1 MIAEDMMWQQ
11 LAVRH
16 TAVVSCKLREARI
29 AVAGLGGLGS
39 QVAIMLARCGV
50 GTLHLIDC
58 DVVEASNLNRQ
69 AYRMCHLGRRKVD
82 ALAEELR
89 TIQPYCRVLTTHV
102 RMDEKNA
109 VDVLRDDALIV
120 EAFDDATAKA
130 MLVNT
135 VLSQTKDKVVIAAS
149 GMVGY
154 GDSNDIRT
162 ERVNR
167 RLYICGD
174 RKSDLADGLALMAPR
189 VMICAGHQANLA
201 VRLILGEEQE
211 DE

>member
-1 MIAEDMMWQQ
+1 MISEEEMWGQ
-11 LAVRH
+11 LAMRH
-16 TAVVSCKLREARI
+16 TPDVCRKLRQARV

-39 QVAIMLARCGV
+39 QVAVMLARCGV

-58 DVVEASNLNRQ
+58 DIVEPSNLNRQ
-69 AYRMCHLGRRKVD
+69 VYRICHLGKRKVD
-82 ALAEELR
+82 ALREELK
-89 TIQPYCRVLTTHV
+89 TIQPYCRVLTTHI
-102 RMDEKNA
+102 RMDENNA
-109 VDVLRDDALIV
+109 VDVLRDDTLII

-135 VLSQTKDKVVIAAS
+135 LLTQTKDKVVIAAS

-162 ERVNR
+162 ERVTR

-174 RKSDLADGLALMAPR
+174 GTSDLADGLALMAPR
-189 VMICAGHQANLA
+189 VMICAGHQANMA
-201 VRLILGEEQE
+201 VRSILGKE
-211 DE
+211 

>member
-1 MIAEDMMWQQ
+1 MIAEDEMWEM
-11 LAVRH
+11 LSMRH
-16 TAVVSCKLREARI
+16 TPEVSRKLKEARV

-39 QVAIMLARCGV
+39 QVVIMLARCGV

-58 DVVEASNLNRQ
+58 DVIEASNLNRQ
-69 AYRMCHLGRRKVD
+69 AYRICHLGKRKVD

-89 TIQPYCRVLTTHV
+89 TIQPYCHVLTTHI
-102 RMDEKNA
+102 RIDERNA
-109 VDVLRDDALIV
+109 VDVLRDDTLII
-120 EAFDDATAKA
+120 EAFDDAAAKA

-135 VLSQTKDKVVIAAS
+135 VLSQTKDKVVVAAS

-174 RKSDLADGLALMAPR
+174 RTSDLADGLALMAPR
-189 VMICAGHQANLA
+189 VMICAGHQANMA
-201 VRLILGEEQE
+201 VRLILEEE
-211 DE
+211 

>member
-1 MIAEDMMWQQ
+1 MIAEEEMWAQ
-11 LAVRH
+11 LAMRH
-16 TAVVSCKLREARI
+16 TPVVSHKLRQARV

-39 QVAIMLARCGV
+39 QVAVMLARCGV
-50 GTLHLIDC
+50 GMLHLIDC
-58 DVVEASNLNRQ
+58 DIVEPSNLNRQ
-69 AYRMCHLGRRKVD
+69 VYRMCHLGKRKID
-82 ALAEELR
+82 ALYEELK
-89 TIQPYCRVLTTHV
+89 TIQPYCRVLTTHI
-102 RMDEKNA
+102 RIDENNA
-109 VDVLRDDALIV
+109 VDVLRDDTLII

-135 VLSQTKDKVVIAAS
+135 MLTRTKDSIVIAAS

-174 RKSDLADGLALMAPR
+174 GKSDLADGLALMAPR
-189 VMICAGHQANLA
+189 VMICAGHQANMA
-201 VRLILGEEQE
+201 VRLILGEE
-211 DE
+211 